1 MTNAQIET
9 QLLVQS
15 FWQSIKTRNFDSEI
29 VVLAIADL
37 LASVAAK
44 LDLTPDA
51 PKCSLNDRLD
61 CFIERVKERH
71 PEVIAELLGMR
82 SRRASNG

>member
-15 FWQSIKTRNFDSEI
+15 FWKSIATRNFDSEI

-37 LASVAAK
+37 LASLAAK
-44 LDLTPDA
+44 LDLMPDA
-51 PKCSLNDRLD
+51 PKCSLSDRLD
-61 CFIERVKERH
+61 CFIDRVKERH
-71 PEVIAELLGMR
+71 PEVIAELLM
-82 SRRASNG
+82 SRNG